1 MTQKS
6 KSRMGPKTQKAMD
19 TQASS
24 GRGKAVADGFK
35 KFASE
40 VKSIPGNI
48 ARDVKMGASAGVFSN
63 REKQAANLA
72 RKDYSQADIED
83 YFARTDATIARNKA
97 QQNFMRKDQS
107 DRTPAVTPPAV
118 APPAPPAQVAAPP
131 AQVVASPAQLVAS
144 PAQFPIPVGG
154 IYSAP
159 TNAPFTTQ
167 VRPILPGNPFER
179 PSVVQA
185 VDGLPVS
192 PFARPSVVQAVDG
205 QPVQF
210 AAEGGAVRSAMMQNN
225 IGQTEDARLS
235 VPDGG
240 IASFVPDDDEIDDVE
255 DFGSQ
260 GIAQFPELA
269 QRMAAMGRGGD
280 DTLAHVQRGELII
293 PAALL
298 AQDPALKEG
307 LFQRLRDMGIE
318 DPERYVVGSEENS
331 LNPETGIPEFFLKKL
346 FRGIKKAVKKIATVV
361 LPIALAFTPLGP
373 IFGSALGS
381 GVATLINGG
390 SFKDALKSAA
400 ITGLTAGVFQG
411 VTGGQGS
418 FGANVKSALTD
429 PIGRLGQTVSGLGS
443 TVTGGGF
450 TGAGNLFTPYAAPST
465 VSLSTSGGPAAVVNA
480 DPIAEVATDAV
491 SSGKPPGFVESIKG
505 AFTPGDDIGFGE
517 GMKNAFFPQAGAVDT
532 TAIGNKAYTSAFKN
546 AIDLGMTETAASQIG
561 IKAMENAVS
570 SATAA
575 AAPGFLR
582 TYAPLALA
590 GTALAAGTGMFDPVP
605 GEAPGLVQYG
615 EDGRPITGTD
625 LVAQNPSDY
634 MSADIG
640 TMVLDPIT
648 GQYVPKL
655 VSSSGIYGNL
665 YQTTGD
671 QVYTAPNF
679 SVPTNAPFTPGG
691 TSLTNSIPRSPF
703 VRPSVVQAAE
713 GGAIFPR
720 RNGGIMPDEGTPG
733 KDSVRAMLMPGEFVM
748 TTNAVRGLGGG
759 NLNNGIK
766 NMYSVMRNL
775 ESRGRA
781 MA

>member
-1 MTQKS
+1 
-6 KSRMGPKTQKAMD
+6 
-19 TQASS
+19 
-24 GRGKAVADGFK
+24 
-35 KFASE
+35 
-40 VKSIPGNI
+40 
-48 ARDVKMGASAGVFSN
+48 
-63 REKQAANLA
+63 
-72 RKDYSQADIED
+72 
-83 YFARTDATIARNKA
+83 
-97 QQNFMRKDQS
+97 
-107 DRTPAVTPPAV
+107 
-118 APPAPPAQVAAPP
+118 
-131 AQVVASPAQLVAS
+131 
-144 PAQFPIPVGG
+144 
-154 IYSAP
+154 
-159 TNAPFTTQ
+159 
-167 VRPILPGNPFER
+167 
-179 PSVVQA
+179 
-185 VDGLPVS
+185 
-192 PFARPSVVQAVDG
+192 
-205 QPVQF
+205 
-210 AAEGGAVRSAMMQNN
+210 MQNN
-225 IGQTEDARLS
+225 ISQTEDARLS

-240 IASFVPDDDEIDDVE
+240 IASFVSDDDEVDNVE

-346 FRGIKKAVKKIATVV
+346 FEGIKNFVKKIATVV
-361 LPIALAFTPLGP
+361 LPIVGSMFFGP
-373 IFGSALGS
+373 IWGASLGS
-381 GVATLINGG
+381 GIATLINGG

-400 ITGLTAGVFQG
+400 ISGITGGIVSGVSGAMSGAGFGAGVQAALNPGNITAGFSAIKTG
-411 VTGGQGS
+411 VTDGFSQSGVGSNSLKYGIAGGEQIS
-418 FGANVKSALTD
+418 NQLAEKAALAA
-429 PIGRLGQTVSGLGS
+429 GVQTP
-443 TVTGGGF
+443 VT
-450 TGAGNLFTPYAAPST
+450 
-465 VSLSTSGGPAAVVNA
+465 
-480 DPIAEVATDAV
+480 ATDVVAAGGDLITPQQV
-491 SSGKPPGFVESIKG
+491 ANAATGPGTFTSNIKD
-505 AFTPGDDIGFGE
+505 AFTPGGKSFTQSMGD
-517 GMKNAFFPQAGAVDT
+517 AFFPRAAPLDT
-532 TAIGNKAYTSAFKN
+532 TAIGNKAFTDAFSNAKTLPGMTDTVAAQIGKN
-546 AIDLGMTETAASQIG
+546 AMD
-561 IKAMENAVS
+561 NAIS

-590 GTALAAGTGMFDPVP
+590 GTTLAAGTGMFDPVP

-671 QVYTAPNF
+671 QGYTAPNF

-691 TSLTNSIPRSPF
+691 SIPRSPF

-781 MA
+781 IA

>member
-1 MTQKS
+1 
-6 KSRMGPKTQKAMD
+6 
-19 TQASS
+19 
-24 GRGKAVADGFK
+24 
-35 KFASE
+35 
-40 VKSIPGNI
+40 
-48 ARDVKMGASAGVFSN
+48 
-63 REKQAANLA
+63 
-72 RKDYSQADIED
+72 
-83 YFARTDATIARNKA
+83 
-97 QQNFMRKDQS
+97 
-107 DRTPAVTPPAV
+107 
-118 APPAPPAQVAAPP
+118 
-131 AQVVASPAQLVAS
+131 
-144 PAQFPIPVGG
+144 
-154 IYSAP
+154 
-159 TNAPFTTQ
+159 
-167 VRPILPGNPFER
+167 
-179 PSVVQA
+179 
-185 VDGLPVS
+185 
-192 PFARPSVVQAVDG
+192 
-205 QPVQF
+205 
-210 AAEGGAVRSAMMQNN
+210 MMQNN

-532 TAIGNKAYTSAFKN
+532 TAIGNKAYTSAYKN
-546 AIDLGMTETAASQIG
+546 AIDLGISETAASQIG

>member
-1 MTQKS
+1 MAQKS

-532 TAIGNKAYTSAFKN
+532 TAIGNKAYTSAYKN
-546 AIDLGMTETAASQIG
+546 AIDLGISETAASQIG